1 MQMQLL
7 SAILFCTLL
16 LLFGCS
22 PTTSTSSPTPTRTS
36 IPTSTSAST
45 PKPFEK
51 LVLRDVQ
58 GFSGGQD
65 LWLYADGRIV
75 VQVVTTPSGEKGLRR
90 YETTATAAEL
100 QSVQNL
106 LDQHHFA
113 DIKIAQRRGVPD
125 EAHPTITVDY
135 QSGPSV
141 SVMKWANDKNPDFD
155 PVYEELLALV
165 KRVANDK
172 PIFEGR
178 YDWNWASEN
187 P

>member
-7 SAILFCTLL
+7 SAIAFCVSLILL
-16 LLFGCS
+16 GCS
-22 PTTSTSSPTPTRTS
+22 PPTPTPTRTS
-36 IPTSTSAST
+36 TPTSTSTSP

-65 LWLYADGRIV
+65 LWLYSDGRMV

-100 QSVQNL
+100 LAVQNL

-113 DIKIAQRRGVPD
+113 DLKIAQRRGVPD
-125 EAHPTITVDY
+125 EAVPTITVDFKT
-135 QSGPSV
+135 SPSV

-172 PIFEGR
+172 PVYEGR
-178 YDWNWASEN
+178 YDWNWAPET